1 MLQIKLHKIRA
12 LLPENDFGKMIAKNN
27 YLVTGI
33 EQNFSE
39 WDISHDGM
47 MQILEALFGKASFK
61 KVSNIIF
68 LEKNVL

>member
-47 MQILEALFGKASFK
+47 MQILEALFGKASY
-61 KVSNIIF
+61 
-68 LEKNVL
+68 